1 MCHYL
6 STLLGLLAIQYFL
19 HRPEACVIESLGKR
33 HNIRRHHML
42 ILLCPGAAAQ
52 LIGLYQCKDGKVQQC
67 YLIGQ
72 HIGGYS
78 QRTQYDRIQ
87 LLNGTIRGQTL

>member
-6 STLLGLLAIQYFL
+6 CSLLGLLAVEYLL

-33 HNIRRHHML
+33 HNVGRHHVL

-52 LIGLYQCKDGKVQQC
+52 LVGLYQCKDGKVQQC

-87 LLNGTIRGQTL
+87 LLNGTIRWQTL